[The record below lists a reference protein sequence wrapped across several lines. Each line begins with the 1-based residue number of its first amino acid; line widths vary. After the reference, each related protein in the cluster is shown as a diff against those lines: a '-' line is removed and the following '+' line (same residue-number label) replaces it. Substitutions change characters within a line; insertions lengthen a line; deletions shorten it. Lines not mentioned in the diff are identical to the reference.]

1 MRALAQNILDTK
13 CKEASAS
20 VCFDALV
27 RHYYRR
33 LYSYARCL
41 THCSTQ
47 AEEITQEAFIRAYRF
62 FHYYDP
68 KRSFMA
74 WVSRIAHNVFVD
86 MRRSR
91 RIEPL
96 SLDAAEH
103 LSQTVAD
110 ETYDPEQIL
119 FNTTLNERLE
129 QALQSLSPK
138 LRTAILLCD
147 VYGWTYEEIAQA
159 MGCSSGT
166 TRSRIHRG
174 RQHLKE
180 KLCEKG
186 WETPQLLLSAC

>member
-1 MRALAQNILDTK
+1 MSAIAQNILDTK
-13 CKEASAS
+13 SKEAPAS
-20 VCFDALV
+20 VAFDTLV

-33 LYSYARCL
+33 LYNYARCL

-47 AEEITQEAFIRAYRF
+47 AEEVTQEAFIRAYRF

-68 KRSFMA
+68 NRSFMA

-103 LSQTVAD
+103 LSRTASDV
-110 ETYDPEQIL
+110 TYDPEQIL
-119 FNTTLNERLE
+119 FDVTLNERLE

-138 LRTAILLCD
+138 LRTAVLLCD

-159 MGCSSGT
+159 MECSSGT

-174 RQHLKE
+174 RQRLKE
-180 KLCEKG
+180 ELQAKG
-186 WETPQLLLSAC
+186 WGTAQLLLSAC